1 MMRQIANT
9 YETPE
14 SKMSQTTSK
23 NPYPKEFIDT
33 QVDLLLGLISSR
45 IPVIG
50 MTICQT
56 LFATPSYREILKKRL
71 IEWYQSAHQY
81 SFTEL
86 KNKVRATMSPD
97 NCDFSFE
104 NLRKIVVE
112 LQNEFCRSIPELAQ
126 SEPSTVID
134 AFVKNQ
140 VKYYAEK
147 WDWSYSK

>member
-1 MMRQIANT
+1 MAMRQVM
-9 YETPE
+9 ETPE

-33 QVDLLLGLISSR
+33 QTDLLLGLISSR

-56 LFATPSYREILKKRL
+56 LFATPSYREILRKRL
-71 IEWYQSAHQY
+71 TEWYQSAHQY

-86 KNKVRATMSPD
+86 KNKVRATMSPG